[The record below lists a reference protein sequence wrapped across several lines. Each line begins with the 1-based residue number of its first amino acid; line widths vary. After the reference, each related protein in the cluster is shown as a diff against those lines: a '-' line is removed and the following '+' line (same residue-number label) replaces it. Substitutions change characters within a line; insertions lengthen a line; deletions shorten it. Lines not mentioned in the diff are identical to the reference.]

1 MLFKKMNSVYPQRKI
16 NKRAV
21 IMIMQ
26 FVETQ
31 KRHSRYERIFLK
43 KRNFNVPYAFRRKG
57 HGSVYSIIETERGGE
72 KLKRKSDKTK
82 LAEGRCL
89 GGGDQYIGFIKAN
102 EIGSIGTSSAVY
114 DPIAGRTVDTLSMG
128 EKEFFWLMR
137 YRDDVELI
145 QEQMMLSSDTVR
157 KICEEHGFRIPRN
170 RLSTDFLITFRD
182 GSRVAYSVKSGSDD
196 FTPDSP
202 KYGKILIRQY
212 VELEYWKRYG
222 VDFKIVLR
230 ENLNKTLAAN
240 IEHCMAYYD
249 SAHVTGT
256 ETMLKYLVAHKAVSI
271 PMDGEIVRFASLVR
285 GNEDQIREAFRRYHD
300 GR

>member
-102 EIGSIGTSSAVY
+102 EIGSIGTHC
-114 DPIAGRTVDTLSMG
+114 R
-128 EKEFFWLMR
+128 
-137 YRDDVELI
+137 
-145 QEQMMLSSDTVR
+145 
-157 KICEEHGFRIPRN
+157 
-170 RLSTDFLITFRD
+170 
-182 GSRVAYSVKSGSDD
+182 
-196 FTPDSP
+196 PDS
-202 KYGKILIRQY
+202 GY
-212 VELEYWKRYG
+212 VIHG
-222 VDFKIVLR
+222 
-230 ENLNKTLAAN
+230 
-240 IEHCMAYYD
+240 
-249 SAHVTGT
+249 
-256 ETMLKYLVAHKAVSI
+256 
-271 PMDGEIVRFASLVR
+271 
-285 GNEDQIREAFRRYHD
+285 
-300 GR
+300 

>member
-1 MLFKKMNSVYPQRKI
+1 MTAYMRDGTYMLFKKMNSVYPQRKI

-128 EKEFFWLMR
+128 E
-137 YRDDVELI
+137 
-145 QEQMMLSSDTVR
+145 
-157 KICEEHGFRIPRN
+157 
-170 RLSTDFLITFRD
+170 
-182 GSRVAYSVKSGSDD
+182 
-196 FTPDSP
+196 
-202 KYGKILIRQY
+202 
-212 VELEYWKRYG
+212 
-222 VDFKIVLR
+222 
-230 ENLNKTLAAN
+230 
-240 IEHCMAYYD
+240 
-249 SAHVTGT
+249 
-256 ETMLKYLVAHKAVSI
+256 
-271 PMDGEIVRFASLVR
+271 
-285 GNEDQIREAFRRYHD
+285 
-300 GR
+300 